1 MIQIQPIEIGLQ
13 KETASQILIRP
24 IINSTTDTSCTTYW
38 ELCDKDGKVLDS
50 GNTPINE
57 EEYAQWGESN
67 SDLEDIILG
76 KLKLSRK

>member
-24 IINSTTDTSCTTYW
+24 IINSTTDGCCNTYW
-38 ELCDKDGKVLDS
+38 ELCDKDGKILDS
-50 GNTPINE
+50 GNEAITK
-57 EEYAQWGESN
+57 EEYATWDEDSV
-67 SDLEDIILG
+67 LEDIVLG